1 MIFPT
6 AYFPSIYYVREL
18 CTYRNVVIDLHEH
31 WIKQSIRNR
40 CEILTAEGIHK
51 LIVPITHREQKQ
63 SIGEITVC
71 HDSSWEIK
79 HWRAIQSAYGKAPYF
94 EAYSREIESI
104 LLNRPSSLWKL
115 NQELL
120 SLIIDAWD
128 LPVRVEYTNEFNP
141 YKEKDLRLAQW
152 IERKEFNSYQQVFSY
167 NKPFS
172 SNLSALD
179 LLFCEG
185 PMGRLYIMD

>member
-18 CTYRNVVIDLHEH
+18 CTYQHVAIDLHEH

-40 CEILTAEGIHK
+40 CEILSAEGIHK

-63 SIGEITVC
+63 CIAEITVC
-71 HDSSWEIK
+71 QDSSWEIK
-79 HWRAIQSAYGKAPYF
+79 HWRAIKSAYGKAPYF
-94 EAYSREIESI
+94 EAYAREIESI
-104 LLNRPSSLWKL
+104 LLNRPRSLWKL

-120 SLIIDAWD
+120 NLFIDAWD
-128 LPVRVEYTNEFNP
+128 LPVRVEYTNVFNP
-141 YKEKDLRLAQW
+141 YTEKDLRRTPW
-152 IERKEFNSYQQVFSY
+152 MERIDVNAYQQVFSY
-167 NKPFS
+167 DKPFS

-179 LLFCEG
+179 LLMCEG
-185 PMGRLYIMD
+185 PMGRLYVMD